1 VLRVLLLSSLLSL
14 SCLLV
19 GLSQG
24 EHDSVIAR
32 QQRDRIQADHK
43 ARVLEGQRQGGTATH
58 MRCEY
63 DFVCGAGD
71 CWEGFCEAGYCR
83 AYWVCV

>member
-1 VLRVLLLSSLLSL
+1 MVRILLLSSLFLL

-24 EHDSVIAR
+24 EYDSVIAR

-43 ARVLEGQRQGGTATH
+43 ARVLERQRLGSETH
-58 MRCEY
+58 MPCEY
-63 DFVCGAGD
+63 DFVCGAGE
-71 CWEGFCEAGYCR
+71 CWEGFCEEGYCR
-83 AYWVCV
+83 GYWTCV